1 MRSSQDFSKPT
12 IHIRKDWEGCDKL
25 AEEVRFLP
33 VIVDVG
39 TGADIWIEPLEVS
52 MDGVGSV
59 ICYLVLV
66 CLRC

>member
-12 IHIRKDWEGCDKL
+12 IHIRKDWEQ
-25 AEEVRFLP
+25 EEVRFLP

-39 TGADIWIEPLEVS
+39 TGADIWIEVS

-59 ICYLVLV
+59 ILFFGNSS
-66 CLRC
+66 LRC